1 MRKNN
6 KMQVNLEKLDKV
18 EKMQLKFLMKNGSS
32 LDQNLEVLINNV
44 EGDRSQLSKEL
55 IKYMDYKGIEF

>member
-1 MRKNN
+1 
-6 KMQVNLEKLDKV
+6 MQVNLEKLDKV